1 MKPSAAEGDGQLE
14 FGREKREARFLAS
27 LPPSGLSLTEE
38 WSGHQPTGRG
48 EAAGVQ
54 VGGVTRPLSVSLA
67 QIGRGLNRRDMNGR
81 EVRLLETSRTPPPAA
96 RESSVSP
103 RSNRRRSKRDVWE

>member
-67 QIGRGLNRRDMNGR
+67 QIGRGLNRRDIERAGGSAC
-81 EVRLLETSRTPPPAA
+81 LKPPA
-96 RESSVSP
+96 
-103 RSNRRRSKRDVWE
+103 RRRLPPGN